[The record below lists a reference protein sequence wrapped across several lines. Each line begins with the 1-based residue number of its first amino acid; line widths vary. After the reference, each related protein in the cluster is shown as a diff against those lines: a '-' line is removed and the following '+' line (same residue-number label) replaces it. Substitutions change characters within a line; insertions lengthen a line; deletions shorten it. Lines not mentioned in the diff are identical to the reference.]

1 MISWEEQQP
10 RCIFMSIH
18 TPTYT
23 QGPTET
29 STKQHPLH
37 CDYSYY
43 SSSSC
48 CRFRDTDFFLSAI
61 SVINYNICKYHSR
74 YFIMLFFLFVC
85 FFLNLAAKFK
95 FNCELREKKSSP
107 RQQTFVWVPQHIWS
121 ICVLI
126 PWEIFIS

>member
-1 MISWEEQQP
+1 
-10 RCIFMSIH
+10 MSIH

-95 FNCELREKKSSP
+95 FNCELRGKKKFPTSADFCLS
-107 RQQTFVWVPQHIWS
+107 TSAYLEHL
-121 ICVLI
+121 CVNTLGNFY
-126 PWEIFIS
+126 FIKRVSRFHRKEV